1 MPGSLEAPLARAL
14 KFTYDDQFH
23 GSAEDYASDSS
34 YILAALRSDPD
45 TLAAMAEA
53 LHAIDKRCVHLESCV
68 DGQPVWKQCE
78 NWSGRLWDALLGP
91 RESAGGMK
99 P

>member
-34 YILAALRSDPD
+34 YILAALRSDPAV
-45 TLAAMAEA
+45 TEALAEA
-53 LHAIDKRCVHLESCV
+53 LHDIGPEPLLGLPDVCNLWSEHERQAAVILE
-68 DGQPVWKQCE
+68 
-78 NWSGRLWDALLGP
+78 ALFGP